1 MAKTVLI
8 DSGPIVAVLRKRD
21 QHHAWARAHF
31 ESSNE
36 SFATCE
42 AVISESH
49 FLLEGTPGGAE
60 ALYALLQRG
69 VIKLP
74 FSLPSQVAETI
85 RPIQRYRDVPISLA
99 DACLIRMAELE
110 ADSVVFTIDTDFRVY
125 RRNGRQVIPLIIP
138 A

>member
-31 ESSNE
+31 ESSDQ

-60 ALYALLQRG
+60 RLYALLERG
-69 VIKLP
+69 IIDVP
-74 FSLPSQVAETI
+74 FSLTGQLAETGRLI
-85 RPIQRYRDVPISLA
+85 RRYRDVPISLA
-99 DACLIRMAELE
+99 DACLLRMAELDE
-110 ADSVVFTIDTDFRVY
+110 RTVIFTTDSDFRLY
-125 RRNGRQVIPLIIP
+125 RRNGRQVIPLIMP
-138 A
+138 L

>member
-8 DSGPIVAVLRKRD
+8 DSGPIVAVLRRRD

-31 ESSNE
+31 ESSDQ
-36 SFATCE
+36 SFVTCE

-60 ALYALLQRG
+60 ALYALLERG
-69 VIKLP
+69 IINVP
-74 FSLPSQVAETI
+74 FTLAGQLVETVRLI
-85 RPIQRYRDVPISLA
+85 RRYRDVPISLA
-99 DACLIRMAELE
+99 DACLVRMAELDE
-110 ADSVVFTIDTDFRVY
+110 RTVVFTTDSDFRLY

-138 A
+138 S